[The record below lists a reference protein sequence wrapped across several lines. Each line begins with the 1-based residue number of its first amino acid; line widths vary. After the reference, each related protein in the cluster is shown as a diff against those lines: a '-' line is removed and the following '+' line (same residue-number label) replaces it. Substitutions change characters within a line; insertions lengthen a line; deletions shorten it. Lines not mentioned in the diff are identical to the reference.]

1 MKKGLALLAVTV
13 MLFVACGKEKET
25 SLLAPSPSAEATAT
39 AKAKAVATAK
49 PGDTTPA
56 AGDTTPAAG
65 GAPKT
70 VAPASGG
77 TGPAPANKAPA
88 GRSNKP
94 KDGSYIYA
102 LTGKASNQFDP
113 NGPPQNID
121 GDQTNKISHSGN
133 VYTNEQTRSDS
144 PGRTTVRSN
153 WLDTKVE
160 MLSFKAE
167 TQIGDFSCT
176 FKPPLLI
183 AKFPTKP
190 ETFPTQ
196 QLKGEGNACDGT
208 LDITVVKKDTAKDA
222 TGKTWETWQVKVKLT
237 FKSGQLSS
245 TSDETRWVSPE
256 LGVEVRLVAHTDFQ
270 YGPQKGS
277 ADTTSVLKKHP

>member
-1 MKKGLALLAVTV
+1 VKKGLASLAVAV
-13 MLFVACGKEKET
+13 MLFAACGKEKET

-39 AKAKAVATAK
+39 AKAKAGATAK
-49 PGDTTPA
+49 P
-56 AGDTTPAAG
+56 GDTTPAAG

-70 VAPASGG
+70 VAPASGA
-77 TGPAPANKAPA
+77 GPAPAAKAPA

-94 KDGSYIYA
+94 KDGTYLYA

-113 NGPPQNID
+113 SGPPQNID
-121 GDQTNKISHSGN
+121 GEQTNKISHSGN

-190 ETFPTQ
+190 EKFPTQ
-196 QLKGEGNACDGT
+196 QLKGDGNACNGT
-208 LDITVVKKDTAKDA
+208 LDITVVKKDSSKDA

-245 TSDETRWVSPE
+245 TSDETRWVSPD
-256 LGVEVRLVAHTDFQ
+256 LGAEIRSVAHTDFQ